1 MASRTLTITQRA
13 DWEAAM
19 LQAAQI
25 DPDGGYQGE
34 ILNFESTARLFKD
47 LTERRW
53 RLITAL
59 QEAGRTLGLRE
70 LARRV
75 GRDASRVSADVAVLV
90 ELGLVERTERGGVI
104 CPYDDIHLDI
114 HARRMRH
121 QAA

>member
-90 ELGLVERTERGGVI
+90 ERIERGGVI

-114 HARRMRH
+114 HAPRMRH